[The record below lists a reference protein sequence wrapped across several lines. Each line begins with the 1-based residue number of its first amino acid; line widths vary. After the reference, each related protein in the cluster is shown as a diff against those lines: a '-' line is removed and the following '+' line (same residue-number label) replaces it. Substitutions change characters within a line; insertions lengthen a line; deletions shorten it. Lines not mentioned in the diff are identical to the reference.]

1 MRISQSNRVSRI
13 PTLSTHQ
20 IDHQADLQKSAANI
34 HSRVD
39 DNAFS
44 CHEIDRKGG
53 HDATPARMPRRLA
66 QASPQAVRYEPVQL
80 DEKGRRYPPCGSE
93 WVGEASEVSHHRF
106 LPSSSGARSNLN
118 GPLQPYEADPRPST
132 GVSSH

>member
-20 IDHQADLQKSAANI
+20 IDHQADLQKSSANI

-80 DEKGRRYPPCGSE
+80 DEKGRRYHPCGSE
-93 WVGEASEVSHHRF
+93 WVSQAWRARSYWSRRFCRLASLLALANVSAA
-106 LPSSSGARSNLN
+106 SSSLPMAL
-118 GPLQPYEADPRPST
+118 
-132 GVSSH
+132 

>member
-20 IDHQADLQKSAANI
+20 IDHQADLQKSSANI

-66 QASPQAVRYEPVQL
+66 QALGCPNRLSSV
-80 DEKGRRYPPCGSE
+80 D
-93 WVGEASEVSHHRF
+93 RF
-106 LPSSSGARSNLN
+106 LYSRCQS
-118 GPLQPYEADPRPST
+118 RPSCAWWRNILKEAK
-132 GVSSH
+132 